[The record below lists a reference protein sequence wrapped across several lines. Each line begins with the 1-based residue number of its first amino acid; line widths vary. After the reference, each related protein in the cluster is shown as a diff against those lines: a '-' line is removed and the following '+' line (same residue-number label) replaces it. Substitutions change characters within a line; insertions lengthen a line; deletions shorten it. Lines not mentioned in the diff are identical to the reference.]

1 MYLYAVGMQELGVA
15 MVWHVSRG
23 SVHAVRQG
31 QCYAQALRVSG
42 LWNPLRL
49 LVETDLLSVLLG
61 VGSLGRCG
69 DNGSQSDF

>member
-1 MYLYAVGMQELGVA
+1 MTYIRIHVTYVQYLTMYLYAVGMQELGVA

-42 LWNPLRL
+42 L
-49 LVETDLLSVLLG
+49 
-61 VGSLGRCG
+61 
-69 DNGSQSDF
+69 

>member
-1 MYLYAVGMQELGVA
+1 MTYIRIHVTYVQYRTMYLYAVGMQELGVA

-42 LWNPLRL
+42 L
-49 LVETDLLSVLLG
+49 
-61 VGSLGRCG
+61 
-69 DNGSQSDF
+69 